1 MGLNE
6 TERLNISHL
15 YLLMIQF
22 YFVVHLHSNSYISR
36 WFSSVE
42 AVTSLKVNVG
52 KSEVVPVGEVDNLVA
67 LVDKV
72 VELLV
77 CQ

>member
-1 MGLNE
+1 VGLNE

-22 YFVVHLHSNSYISR
+22 YFVMHLHSNSYISR
-36 WFSSVE
+36 WCSFVE

>member
-15 YLLMIQF
+15 YLLIIQF

-36 WFSSVE
+36 WCSSVE
-42 AVTSLKVNVG
+42 AITSLKVNVG
-52 KSEVVPVGEVDNLVA
+52 KSEVVPSR
-67 LVDKV
+67 
-72 VELLV
+72 
-77 CQ
+77 